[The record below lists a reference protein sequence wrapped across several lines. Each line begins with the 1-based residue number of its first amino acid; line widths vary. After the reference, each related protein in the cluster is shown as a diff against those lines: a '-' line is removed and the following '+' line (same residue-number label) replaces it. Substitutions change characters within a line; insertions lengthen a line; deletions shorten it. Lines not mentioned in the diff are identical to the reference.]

1 MNEHVTP
8 RHAAFP
14 TSRLEDA
21 EGEGLNPTANR
32 TMGEIIA
39 ARFSR
44 RDFLRGS
51 LAPPRSPRRSARW
64 R

>member
-1 MNEHVTP
+1 MSQDTP
-8 RHAAFP
+8 IHAAFR
-14 TSRLEDA
+14 TSRLEQA
-21 EGEGLNPTANR
+21 EGEGLNPTANP

-51 LAPPRSPRRSARW
+51 LAATV
-64 R
+64 